1 MQLPQKRSLRE
12 LSGRPFVMEPA
23 GTPAGLWAMGACRQA
38 GYEPDIRYRTT
49 DLQIHLRLVEEQL
62 AVALL
67 PELSGARGRRST
79 TVHSIEGRPA
89 RQIFT
94 AVRRG
99 ATNHPRPGLHR
110 GDRGSPE
117 ERPNYEH

>member
-1 MQLPQKRSLRE
+1 
-12 LSGRPFVMEPA
+12 MEPA
-23 GTPAGLWAMGACRQA
+23 GTPAGLWATAACRQA
-38 GYEPDIRYRTT
+38 GFEPDILYTTT

-67 PELSGARGRRST
+67 PELSGARSRGSTT
-79 TVHSIEGRPA
+79 TVHPLKGRPA

-99 ATNHPRPGLHR
+99 ATNHPAIQAFTEALAETRGTSATSDEHSPHR
-110 GDRGSPE
+110 A
-117 ERPNYEH
+117 